1 LRDVQ
6 SQGEKHNF
14 SRLPT
19 KRSYGMVSAPIT
31 SLPSGSKKG
40 KVAVS
45 QGIVDDES
53 EVHIQ

>member
-1 LRDVQ
+1 MRDVQ

-19 KRSYGMVSAPIT
+19 KRSYRMVSAPIT